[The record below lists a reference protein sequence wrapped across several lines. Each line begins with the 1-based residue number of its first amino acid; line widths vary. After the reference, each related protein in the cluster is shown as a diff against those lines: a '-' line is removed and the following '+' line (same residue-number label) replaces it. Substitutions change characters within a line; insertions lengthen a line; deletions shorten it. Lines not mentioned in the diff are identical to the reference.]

1 MSILNDDR
9 RVSDDLWEYSEWLNE
24 RNREFRGADVYPED
38 SQDCYDEEETE
49 DNDD

>member
-9 RVSDDLWEYSEWLNE
+9 RVSDDIWEYSEWLQE
-24 RNREFRGADVYPED
+24 RNREFRGDDFCPTPPDDY
-38 SQDCYDEEETE
+38 EETE